1 MKSPKQKLKFLFTH
15 IFLCCYGYNIYYRRK
30 LSVWF
35 LLSVCILF
43 VIRKKHRD
51 NTEVR
56 VFSFFFMA
64 VHRNMF
70 YFLLGSSQIKMI
82 CACEIFSFIIY
93 NRIIGQLL
101 VCVCVWVVHLLY
113 HQFTCVRIYIYI
125 LYVGPALFGIVII
138 Y

>member
-1 MKSPKQKLKFLFTH
+1 MKSPKRKLKFLFTH

-35 LLSVCILF
+35 LLSVCILSVATT

-64 VHRNMF
+64 IHRNIF
-70 YFLLGSSQIKMI
+70 YFLLSSSQTKMI
-82 CACEIFSFIIY
+82 CAYEIFSFIIY

-101 VCVCVWVVHLLY
+101 VFVCMG
-113 HQFTCVRIYIYI
+113 CMYIYYI
-125 LYVGPALFGIVII
+125 INSHAFGYIHCM
-138 Y
+138 